1 MEWSYLIVGGRVIDP
16 YSGIDAVRDVAISG
30 SKIAAVG
37 ENLPRDKSD
46 NVIDASGKIVT
57 PGLIDLHVH
66 NYTSRGARPSVDSD
80 TTNLAFGVTT
90 ALDAGTATPEEY
102 PHYWESDIQN
112 TKVRLY
118 SLVRMP
124 DPYGPSPSSVA
135 EVKDLITGYDTLLG
149 VKFHH
154 SQHFASL
161 PMAREA
167 ADFGGGVL
175 MCEAYGAP
183 IPQLLDWMNTG
194 DILTHTFHAAF
205 RFPIF
210 DYRGQLWSKIWDA
223 KERGVY
229 LDIGHGARGFA
240 FRTLEQAISQGFK
253 PDTISTDVHVGNVDG
268 PVYDMPTTMSKMLA
282 LGLPL
287 TEVIEMSTRIPARA
301 LSQEKELGSLA
312 VGTVA
317 DVVVSAVEQGNFTYL
332 DVLHESRSA
341 TEKFSPETV
350 MYSGNIYD
358 GDRYKP
364 IEMSHKHDAPPGFI
378 LTET

>member
-1 MEWSYLIVGGRVIDP
+1 MRWKILITGGRVIDP
-16 YSGIDAVRDVAISG
+16 YSGVDSFQDVAISG
-30 SKIAAVG
+30 KNIAEVG
-37 ENLPRDKSD
+37 KSLPVDQAE
-46 NVIDASGKIVT
+46 NVIDAIGKIVT
-57 PGLIDLHVH
+57 PGFIDLHVH
-66 NYTSRGARPSVDSD
+66 NYTSRGNQPSVDSD

-90 ALDAGTATPEEY
+90 ALDAGTATPGEY

-124 DPYGPSPSSVA
+124 DPYGPNPSGVS
-135 EVKDLITGYDTLLG
+135 EVKDLITSYDTLLG

-161 PMAREA
+161 PLAREA
-167 ADFGGGVL
+167 ADFGGGIL

-210 DYRGQLWSKIWDA
+210 DHRGKLWQKIRDA
-223 KERGVY
+223 KERGIY

-240 FRTLEQAISQGFK
+240 FRTLEQSIEQGFM
-253 PDTISTDVHVGNVDG
+253 PDTISTDVHIGNIDG

-282 LGLPL
+282 LGISLP
-287 TEVIEMSTRIPARA
+287 EVIEMSTRIPARA
-301 LSQEKELGSLA
+301 LSQEKELGSLTP
-312 VGTVA
+312 GSVA
-317 DVVVSAVEQGNFTYL
+317 DVVVSRIENGSFTYL
-332 DVLHESRSA
+332 DVLHEQRTSN
-341 TEKFSPETV
+341 EKIVAETIV
-350 MYSGNIYD
+350 YSGNVYN
-358 GDRYKP
+358 GSHYRP
-364 IEMSHKHDAPPGFI
+364 VEMSHKHDAPPGFI

>member
-1 MEWSYLIVGGRVIDP
+1 MKWSILITGGRVIDP
-16 YSGIDAVRDVAISG
+16 FSGIDAIRDVAISG
-30 SKIAAVG
+30 KTIAEVG
-37 ENLPRDKSD
+37 ENLPQDQADKI
-46 NVIDASGKIVT
+46 IDASGKIVT
-57 PGLIDLHVH
+57 PGFIDLHVH
-66 NYTSRGARPSVDSD
+66 NYTSRGAKPSVDSD
-80 TTNLAFGVTT
+80 STNMAFGVTT
-90 ALDAGTATPEEY
+90 ALDAGTATPAEY

-124 DPYGPSPSSVA
+124 DPYGPDPSSVGEVA
-135 EVKDLITGYDTLLG
+135 EMITSYDTLLG

-154 SQHFASL
+154 SQRFSSL
-161 PMAREA
+161 PLAREA
-167 ADFGGGVL
+167 ADFGGGIL

-183 IPQLLDWMNTG
+183 IPQLLDWMNPG

-210 DYRGQLWSKIWDA
+210 DHRGDLWTKIWDA

-287 TEVIEMSTRIPARA
+287 NEVIEMSTRTPAKA
-301 LSQEKELGSLA
+301 LSQEKDLGSLA

-317 DVVVSAVEQGNFTYL
+317 DVVVSTIEPGTFTYL
-332 DVLHESRSA
+332 DVLHEERSA
-341 TEKFSPETV
+341 KEKINPETII
-350 MYSGNIYD
+350 YSGNIYD
-358 GDRYKP
+358 GDKYTP
-364 IEMSHKHDAPPGFI
+364 TEMTH
-378 LTET
+378 

>member
-1 MEWSYLIVGGRVIDP
+1 MQWNVLITGGHVIDP
-16 YSGIDAVRDVAISG
+16 YSGIDEIKDVAISG
-30 SKIAAVG
+30 DKIAAIG
-37 ENLPRDKSD
+37 NNLPQDQAE

-57 PGLIDLHVH
+57 AGFVDLHVH

-80 TTNLAFGVTT
+80 STNMAFGVTT
-90 ALDAGTATPEEY
+90 ALDAGTATPSEY

-124 DPYGPSPSSVA
+124 DPYGPTPSTVA
-135 EVKDLITGYDTLLG
+135 EVKDLITSYDTLLG

-161 PMAREA
+161 PLAREA
-167 ADFGGGVL
+167 ADFGGGIL
-175 MCEAYGAP
+175 MAEAYGAP
-183 IPQLLDWMNTG
+183 IPQLLDWMNPG

-210 DYRGQLWSKIWDA
+210 DHRGQLWSKIWDA

-240 FRTLEQAISQGFK
+240 FRTMEQAISQGFK
-253 PDTISTDVHVGNVDG
+253 PDTISTDVHVGNIDG

-282 LGLPL
+282 LGLSL
-287 TEVIEMSTRIPARA
+287 NEVIEMSTQIPARA
-301 LSQEKELGSLA
+301 LSQEKELGSIA

-317 DVVVSAVEQGNFTYL
+317 DVVISNVDQGEFTYL

-341 TEKFSPETV
+341 KEKINPETTI
-350 MYSGNIYD
+350 YSGNIYG
-358 GDRYKP
+358 GDKYSP
-364 IEMSHKHDAPPGFI
+364 VEMSHKHDAPPGFI

>member
-1 MEWSYLIVGGRVIDP
+1 MQWNILITGGRVIDP
-16 YSGIDAVRDVAISG
+16 YSGIDGIRDVAITG
-30 SKIAAVG
+30 TKIAEVG
-37 ENLPRDKSD
+37 ENLPQDKAD
-46 NVIDASGKIVT
+46 LVIDATGKIVT

-66 NYTSRGARPSVDSD
+66 NYTARGAKPSVDSD
-80 TTNLAFGVTT
+80 STNMAYGVTT
-90 ALDAGTATPEEY
+90 ALDAGTATPDEY

-124 DPYGPSPSSVA
+124 DPYGPTPSSVG
-135 EVKDLITGYDTLLG
+135 EVKDLITSYDTLLG

-161 PMAREA
+161 PVAREA
-167 ADFGGGVL
+167 ADFGGGIL

-183 IPQLLDWMNTG
+183 IPQLLDWMNPG

-210 DYRGQLWSKIWDA
+210 DHRGNLWSKIWDA

-253 PDTISTDVHVGNVDG
+253 PDTISTDVHVGNIDG
-268 PVYDMPTTMSKMLA
+268 PVFDMPTTMSKMLA
-282 LGLPL
+282 LGLNL
-287 TEVIEMSTRIPARA
+287 NEVIEMSTRIPARA
-301 LSQEKELGSLA
+301 LFQEKELGSLA

-317 DVVVSAVEQGNFTYL
+317 DVVISEVQQGSFVYL
-332 DVLHESRSA
+332 DVLHEERSA
-341 TEKFSPETV
+341 KEKFSPETV
-350 MYSGNIYD
+350 IYSGNIYD
-358 GDRYKP
+358 GDKFQP
-364 IEMSHKHDAPPGFI
+364 GTMTHKHDAPPGFI

>member
-1 MEWSYLIVGGRVIDP
+1 MRWNILITGGMVIDP
-16 YSGIDAVRDVAISG
+16 FQGIDGIRDVAIEG
-30 SKIAAVG
+30 TRIAEIG
-37 ENLPRDKSD
+37 ENLPVDQAEI
-46 NVIDASGKIVT
+46 VINAAGKVVT

-66 NYTSRGARPSVDSD
+66 NYTSRGAQPSVDSD
-80 TTNLAFGVTT
+80 TTNLANGVTT
-90 ALDAGTATPEEY
+90 ALDAGTATPTEY

-112 TKVRLY
+112 TRVRLY

-124 DPYGPSPSSVA
+124 DPHGPDASSA
-135 EVKDLITGYDTLLG
+135 DEVKDLINSYDTLLG

-161 PMAREA
+161 PLAREA
-167 ADFGGGVL
+167 ADFGGGIL

-194 DILTHTFHAAF
+194 DILTHTFHASF

-210 DYRGQLWSKIWDA
+210 DHRGAVWQKLWDA

-240 FRTLEQAISQGFK
+240 FRTMEKALELGLK

-282 LGLPL
+282 LGVPL
-287 TEVIEMSTRIPARA
+287 AEVIDMSTRIPARA
-301 LSQEKELGSLA
+301 LAQEKELGSLSP
-312 VGTVA
+312 GTVA
-317 DVVVSAVEQGNFTYL
+317 DVVVSNVETGSFTYL
-332 DVLHESRSA
+332 DVLHEKRVA
-341 TEKFSPETV
+341 TEKITPETV
-350 MYSGNIYD
+350 IFSGNVYD
-358 GDRYKP
+358 GDRYSP

>member
-1 MEWSYLIVGGRVIDP
+1 MQWNILITGGRVIDP
-16 YSGIDAVRDVAISG
+16 YSGIDGIRDVAITG
-30 SKIAAVG
+30 TKITEVG
-37 ENLPRDKSD
+37 ENLPQDKAD
-46 NVIDASGKIVT
+46 LVIDASGKIVT

-66 NYTSRGARPSVDSD
+66 NYTARGQKPSVDSD
-80 TTNLAFGVTT
+80 STNMAYGVTT
-90 ALDAGTATPEEY
+90 ALDAGTATPDEY

-124 DPYGPSPSSVA
+124 DPYGPNPSSVS
-135 EVKDLITGYDTLLG
+135 EVKDLITSYDTLLG

-161 PMAREA
+161 PLAREA
-167 ADFGGGVL
+167 ADFGGGIL

-183 IPQLLDWMNTG
+183 IPQLLDWMNPG

-210 DYRGQLWSKIWDA
+210 DHRGNLWSKIWDA

-253 PDTISTDVHVGNVDG
+253 PDTISTDVHVGNIDG
-268 PVYDMPTTMSKMLA
+268 PVFDMPTTMSKMLA
-282 LGLPL
+282 LGLNL
-287 TEVIEMSTRIPARA
+287 NEVIEMSTRIPARA

-312 VGTVA
+312 AGTVA
-317 DVVVSAVEQGNFTYL
+317 DVVISEVQQGSFVYL
-332 DVLHESRSA
+332 DVLHEERSA
-341 TEKFSPETV
+341 KEKFSPETV
-350 MYSGNIYD
+350 IYSGNIYD
-358 GDRYKP
+358 GDKFQP
-364 IEMSHKHDAPPGFI
+364 SEMTHKHDAPPGFI